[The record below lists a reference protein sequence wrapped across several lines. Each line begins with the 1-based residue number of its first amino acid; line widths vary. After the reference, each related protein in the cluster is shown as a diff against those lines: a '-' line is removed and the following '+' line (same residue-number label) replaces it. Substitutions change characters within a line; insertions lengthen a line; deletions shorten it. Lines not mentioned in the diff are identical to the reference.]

1 MLVPAD
7 IVSGFA
13 FKHGPAKVAP
23 FFFAP
28 VEFWASGQIPVAA
41 QGIRALIMQAA
52 PSATNTGQIRHVV
65 LLMLGGG
72 VGTPGQ

>member
-7 IVSGFA
+7 FVSGFA
-13 FKHGPAKVAP
+13 FKHGPAEVSAGLVAP
-23 FFFAP
+23 E
-28 VEFWASGQIPVAA
+28 EFGTAGQISVAA

-65 LLMLGGG
+65 LLVL
-72 VGTPGQ
+72 VAVSRRRD